1 MNKNKIKLNVVNIKK
16 MFNYYINE
24 KNKKEQ
30 KEEEERKEK
39 LVLDKSKRKSKTKI

>member
-1 MNKNKIKLNVVNIKK
+1 

-30 KEEEERKEK
+30 KEKEERKEK
-39 LVLDKSKRKSKTKI
+39 LILDKSKRKSKTKI

>member
-1 MNKNKIKLNVVNIKK
+1 

-30 KEEEERKEK
+30 KEEEEREEK
-39 LVLDKSKRKSKTKI
+39 LILDKSKRKSKSKI